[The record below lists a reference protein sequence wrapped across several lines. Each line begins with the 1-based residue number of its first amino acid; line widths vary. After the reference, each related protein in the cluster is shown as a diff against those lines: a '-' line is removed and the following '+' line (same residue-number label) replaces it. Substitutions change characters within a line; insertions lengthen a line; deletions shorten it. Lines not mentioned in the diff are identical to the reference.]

1 MRRAVAVDDP
11 ALPLTIAAA
20 HFAACAEELADGT
33 RDVGNATDVSEIVE
47 HLLSGQRN
55 ISRALA
61 RLSGL
66 VRSGHETGRLA
77 AVPSPDLVALAEVLR
92 AAGSAAGY
100 SAEALAECGPALD
113 VLVHS
118 TDEDTRL

>member
-1 MRRAVAVDDP
+1 MDDTDRP

-20 HFAACAEELADGT
+20 HFAACAEELASGA
-33 RDVGNATDVSEIVE
+33 RDAGVGNAADLAEIVE
-47 HLLSGQRN
+47 RLLSGQRD
-55 ISRALA
+55 ISRALV
-61 RLSGL
+61 RLSAL
-66 VRSGHETGRLA
+66 VRAGHDTGKLA
-77 AVPSPDLVALAEVLR
+77 AVPSAELIALAEVLR